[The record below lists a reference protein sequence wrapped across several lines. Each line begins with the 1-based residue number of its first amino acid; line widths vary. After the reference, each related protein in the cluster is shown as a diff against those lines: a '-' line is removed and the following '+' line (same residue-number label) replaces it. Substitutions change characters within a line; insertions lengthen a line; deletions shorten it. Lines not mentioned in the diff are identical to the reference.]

1 MQYYT
6 VHYIKLCVYIQML
19 INRKYRTARVQT
31 VRIIGRL
38 IFFILLYTSLFV
50 KTLTASKHLYLFD
63 FYGG

>member
-38 IFFILLYTSLFV
+38 IFFYIIIYIFIRQDTN
-50 KTLTASKHLYLFD
+50 SK
-63 FYGG
+63 